1 MKNRYFQFAVIL
13 GLTAA
18 LTLIGEE
25 MILRRYASLSA
36 DVIVFVIFTILLSIR
51 IREFFKII

>member
-1 MKNRYFQFAVIL
+1 MKNKYFQFAVIL

>member
-1 MKNRYFQFAVIL
+1 MKNKYFQFAVIL

-25 MILRRYASLSA
+25 MILRRYASLSV